1 MPFMERLQSAFI
13 LKTHLYHPNEAHI
26 IEHPYTQFK
35 QAIKTGDIPL
45 LESLIYEGFD
55 VDYHE
60 ATTVPAL
67 ILSIIENQNSVVQ
80 TLLIHGANPNI
91 FDVNKQT
98 PLHIAI
104 KYKKYETIHL
114 LLRYGADIHKKDI
127 KGVTPTELAYHLDDD
142 IAMRTL
148 QNTPPITIQEETLF
162 KAASDG
168 NLHALTQAIKHID
181 DIFTKNSSKQNLLH
195 LAVYSGNIKLIA
207 YLLNKQINID
217 ETDEFGNTPL
227 IVAAQHLNRYEVL
240 EFLISR
246 NATLEH
252 KNGAG
257 STALTL
263 ALYYGYVKNAQ
274 LLLDSGANIY
284 VHDGVHTPLTLI
296 HNAIINFPESADA
309 FRKMETQLLV
319 RGAHVDIPSKH
330 LNWTPLI
337 HTATRVPDEANT
349 KHLKLLIELGANINY
364 KDINQRT
371 ALILAASMGR
381 VDAVNILLNNYA
393 QADYVDVFGWSA
405 LMLAVYYNQ
414 YEVVISLLE
423 YGADPN
429 LISDKG
435 LNALAIAQQHN
446 RQRIIMV
453 LLEFGAINHEKED
466 DNKE

>member
-1 MPFMERLQSAFI
+1 MERLQSAFI
-13 LKTHLYHPNEAHI
+13 LKTHLHHPNEAHI

-35 QAIKTGDIPL
+35 HAIKTGDISQ
-45 LESLIYEGFD
+45 LENLIYEGFD

-60 ATTVPAL
+60 STVVPAL
-67 ILSIIENQNSVVQ
+67 ILSIIENRNSVIQ

-91 FDVNKQT
+91 VDVNKQT
-98 PLHIAI
+98 PLHVAI
-104 KYKKYETIHL
+104 LHKKYETIHL
-114 LLRYGADIHKKDI
+114 LLRYGADVNQKDI
-127 KGVTPTELAYHLDDD
+127 NGISPTTLAYNLNDT
-142 IAMRTL
+142 IAVRTL
-148 QNTPPITIQEETLF
+148 QNTPPITLQKETLF

-168 NLHALTQAIKHID
+168 NLHALTQAIEHID
-181 DIFTKNSSKQNLLH
+181 DLFLKNGVNQNLLH
-195 LAVYSGNIKLIA
+195 LAVYSGNIKLIS
-207 YLLNKQINID
+207 YLLNKQLNID

-227 IVAAQHLNRYEVL
+227 IIAAQHLNRYAVL
-240 EFLISR
+240 EYLISR
-246 NATLEH
+246 NATLDH
-252 KNGAG
+252 KNGSGA
-257 STALTL
+257 TALTL
-263 ALYYGYVKNAQ
+263 ALYYGYAKNAQ

-284 VHDGVHTPLTLI
+284 IHDGIHTPLTLV
-296 HNAIINFPESADA
+296 HNAIINYPEQADA

-319 RGAHVDIPSKH
+319 RGNHVDIPSKH

-337 HTATRVPDEANT
+337 HTATRVPDEANS

-371 ALILAASMGR
+371 ALMLAASMGR
-381 VDAVNILLNNYA
+381 DDAVEILLNNYA
-393 QADYVDVFGWSA
+393 DADYIDVYGWSA

-414 YEVVISLLE
+414 YDIVISLLE

-429 LISDKG
+429 LTSDKG

-453 LLEFGAINHEKED
+453 LLEFGAINHQKED